1 MTSNTVETSN
11 NFRAVPLADQL
22 VSVKPIKGP
31 IETTLALR
39 RIYSTYD
46 EFLAEYKKQRH
57 MNEIKEVGLNDKS
70 EELRKY
76 AESIGKQ

>member
-57 MNEIKEVGLNDKS
+57 MNEIKEAGNDY
-70 EELRKY
+70 E
-76 AESIGKQ
+76 I